1 MKNLFILLI
10 VFSFIM
16 IGCQENSI
24 TDPVTN
30 DDVNQIKIGDPEEI
44 FQGVIQFER
53 VLNDPYPVGNSFF
66 KIIGQLNYTFRKID
80 LSFDALNEKPY
91 GTLHLQID
99 ADMQYI
105 CTVCQPSPED
115 NLAGYLSDEDDSY
128 VELGE
133 NTSIILEK
141 TYFIGGRE
149 DKMELHL
156 QLSVSQKEIEI
167 NKMWLALPDKDAIHT
182 NTYINQ

>member
-1 MKNLFILLI
+1 
-10 VFSFIM
+10 
-16 IGCQENSI
+16 
-24 TDPVTN
+24 
-30 DDVNQIKIGDPEEI
+30 
-44 FQGVIQFER
+44 
-53 VLNDPYPVGNSFF
+53 
-66 KIIGQLNYTFRKID
+66 
-80 LSFDALNEKPY
+80 
-91 GTLHLQID
+91 
-99 ADMQYI
+99 MQYI

-167 NKMWLALPDKDAIHT
+167 NKMWLALSDKDAIHT